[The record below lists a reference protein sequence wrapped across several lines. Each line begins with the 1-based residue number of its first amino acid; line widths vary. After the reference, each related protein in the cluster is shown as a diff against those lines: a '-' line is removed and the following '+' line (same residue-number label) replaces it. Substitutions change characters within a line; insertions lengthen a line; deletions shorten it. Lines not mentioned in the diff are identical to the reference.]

1 MTNPPDRYPC
11 SVCGT
16 EHRGIFQGV
25 PLCDA
30 HHSLMMSKVRRH
42 REELEA
48 LYSAMLEA
56 YRTSLL
62 EGRIP

>member
-1 MTNPPDRYPC
+1 MNVAGDRYPC

-16 EHRGIFQGV
+16 EHRHFFQSV

-30 HHSLMMSKVRRH
+30 HYSLVMSKIRRH

-48 LYSAMLEA
+48 LHKAMLEA